1 MRGRLL
7 AFALLVLVAAL
18 ASCGIRADEHATFES
33 DDAVPFGLL
42 DTTTSRSATPAPARP
57 DTVAIRV
64 CLIDPTDH
72 VVAVTRNV
80 PSAFTL
86 DDLVDAVGEGPTQTE
101 RDGGWTT
108 AFSGSDLV
116 DAVGRAAGVAQV
128 GLTDQFTTM
137 PAPDQLTAIAQL
149 VCTSTEQRGLGQ
161 VQFTVNGS
169 SAEVP
174 RGDGSATADAVSR
187 LDYAELIEDRAT

>member
-1 MRGRLL
+1 MRRRLL
-7 AFALLVLVAAL
+7 ALLALLVLVAAL
-18 ASCGIRADEHATFES
+18 AGCGIRADEHATFES
-33 DDAVPFGLL
+33 EDAVPFDLL
-42 DTTTSRSATPAPARP
+42 DTTTSSATPAPARP
-57 DTVAIRV
+57 DTVAVRV

-72 VVAVTRNV
+72 VVAVTRNL
-80 PSAFTL
+80 PAAFTL
-86 DDLVDAVGEGPTQTE
+86 GDLVDAVGQGPTQPE
-101 RDGGWTT
+101 RDAGWTT

-137 PAPDQLTAIAQL
+137 PAPDQLKAIAQL
-149 VCTSTEQRGLGQ
+149 VCTFTEQRGVGQ

-174 RGDGSATADAVSR
+174 RGDGSATADAVSQ
-187 LDYAELIEDRAT
+187 LDYADLIDDRAT